1 MSQDQITNAI
11 SFREPLERSDGRHVG
26 FLTAQITYCPPG
38 AKRDDWHKLSY
49 AEYRRDG
56 ETEAAHKERL
66 VNGLLAAMKDAWLQ
80 SEATREES

>member
-11 SFREPLERSDGRHVG
+11 SFREPLERSDGWHVG
-26 FLTAQITYCPPG
+26 FLTAQITFCPPG
-38 AKRDDWHKLSY
+38 AKRDDWRKLSF

-66 VNGLLAAMKDAWLQ
+66 VDGLLTALKDAWLQ
-80 SEATREES
+80 SEASGVEG